1 MPQAT
6 KGHPQ
11 GLYTE
16 AAPGQYVIST
26 VPCGLVSLTLDV
38 VKGFSTASIFDCVAI
53 PPAGEKLVVKLL
65 SDSSISYSPCKPDA
79 CSKGMVLTV
88 AGALSKVTLSI
99 E

>member
-6 KGHPQ
+6 RGHPQ
-11 GLYTE
+11 GVYTND
-16 AAPGQYVIST
+16 PGQYVIST
-26 VPCGLVSLTLDV
+26 VPCGLVSFTVDV
-38 VKGFSTASIFDCVAI
+38 GGKGICYASIFDCATI
-53 PPAGEKLVVKLL
+53 PPAGEKMVVKLL
-65 SDSSISYSPCKPDA
+65 TTETVSYSPCKPDA